1 MSDHQSLYHLF
12 MREEI
17 YINLYVIV
25 TKIWCMGGEL
35 DPVCVPLH
43 DGRDVRLMGTVCMDT
58 VNCRGGIHGRSAIS
72 VAAAS
77 TEPPA
82 ASIAR
87 ARTLGPRCEWR
98 RDKEVFSV

>member
-1 MSDHQSLYHLF
+1 MLYIIYLYARRNIYQSVCNRYEN
-12 MREEI
+12 MV
-17 YINLYVIV
+17 Y
-25 TKIWCMGGEL
+25 GGL

-43 DGRDVRLMGTVCMDT
+43 DGRDVRLMGRVCTDT
-58 VNCRGGIHGRSAIS
+58 VNCRGGIHGRSAFS
-72 VAAAS
+72 VGAAS